1 MQINMAALEI
11 MRRLP
16 KICEDCQLVNY
27 LRFQLQ
33 IDDQRA
39 LEPVGTV
46 VGPDIDRPR
55 KKPLVSDVTSG
66 FRMAT
71 LVEELMN
78 KVVESMY
85 QPTEFAR
92 IANVTI
98 RTLHHYDRI
107 GLLKPSGYTSAGYRL
122 YRKHDLVRLQQIVTL
137 KFIGFSLTQIKQLL
151 DSNSFDL
158 RAALKQQRE
167 ILSEKRQQ
175 LDLAVTAI
183 EKAGALLESNNEPD
197 WQAFKRIIEVINMQ
211 NNMDW
216 TKKYYSE
223 EAKKKIAER
232 AQTFPPEV
240 IEKAQNDWATLIA
253 EVEKAVAEGVS
264 PTSERAA
271 ALAIRWRELIRG
283 FTGGDSEIQ
292 AGLNK
297 MYSDQGNWPKD
308 FPKPYSD
315 EAGALMCEAM
325 AALQK

>member
-1 MQINMAALEI
+1 
-11 MRRLP
+11 
-16 KICEDCQLVNY
+16 
-27 LRFQLQ
+27 
-33 IDDQRA
+33 
-39 LEPVGTV
+39 
-46 VGPDIDRPR
+46 
-55 KKPLVSDVTSG
+55 
-66 FRMAT
+66 
-71 LVEELMN
+71 MN

-85 QPTEFAR
+85 QPNEFAR

-137 KFIGFSLTQIKQLL
+137 KFIGFSLTQIKRLL

-158 RAALKQQRE
+158 RAALQQQRE
-167 ILSEKRQQ
+167 ILAEKRQQ

-183 EKAGALLESNNEPD
+183 EKARALLDTDDEPD

-223 EAKKKIAER
+223 DANKKIAER
-232 AQTFPPEV
+232 AQTIPQGV

-315 EAGALMCEAM
+315 EAGAFMCEAM
-325 AALQK
+325 AAAQQK

>member
-1 MQINMAALEI
+1 
-11 MRRLP
+11 
-16 KICEDCQLVNY
+16 
-27 LRFQLQ
+27 
-33 IDDQRA
+33 
-39 LEPVGTV
+39 
-46 VGPDIDRPR
+46 
-55 KKPLVSDVTSG
+55 
-66 FRMAT
+66 MAT

-232 AQTFPPEV
+232 AQTIPPEV

-315 EAGALMCEAM
+315 EAGTLMCEAM